1 MKAGRLAVGSAK
13 IEQIETD
20 RSEEKVGRPP
30 CNPRRDAVALAQGEK
45 EVREKIHR
53 ENEKYRS
60 GYAGKNTAARV
71 TDAKRR
77 RNADH
82 HQTGPRQGETILK
95 MRAEW
100 REQSGGEIGI
110 ELQIL
115 TQLRQTEKF
124 RARIWAVE
132 VKWCFAPVVDL
143 KRRIDLLL
151 ENVAGGIV
159 VNHLHLFELPDFP
172 LRLIERDRRQIIGH
186 EIVARILQ
194 KQLDT
199 VKRIAAGAK
208 ILDEPGARI
217 GSIAKDLS
225 LDQRLWMRM
234 RF

>member
-30 CNPRRDAVALAQGEK
+30 RNPRRDAVALAQGEK
-45 EVREKIHR
+45 EVGEKIHR
-53 ENEKYRS
+53 ENENDRS
-60 GYAGKNTAARV
+60 GHAGKNTAARV
-71 TDAKRR
+71 TDPEWR

-82 HQTGPRQGETILK
+82 HETGPRQGETIVK

-115 TQLRQTEKF
+115 TQLRQTEEF
-124 RARIWAVE
+124 GTRIGAVE
-132 VKWCFAPVVDL
+132 AKWCFAPVVDL

-159 VNHLHLFELPDFP
+159 MNHLHLFELPDFR
-172 LRLIERDRRQIIGH
+172 LRVIESARRQIICH
-186 EIVARILQ
+186 DIVVRVLLEH
-194 KQLDT
+194 LDT

>member
-30 CNPRRDAVALAQGEK
+30 CNPRRDAVALPQGEK

-60 GYAGKNTAARV
+60 GHAGKNTAARV

-100 REQSGGEIGI
+100 REQSGGGNGH
-110 ELQIL
+110 LQEVMS
-115 TQLRQTEKF
+115 RY
-124 RARIWAVE
+124 RA
-132 VKWCFAPVVDL
+132 
-143 KRRIDLLL
+143 
-151 ENVAGGIV
+151 
-159 VNHLHLFELPDFP
+159 
-172 LRLIERDRRQIIGH
+172 
-186 EIVARILQ
+186 
-194 KQLDT
+194 
-199 VKRIAAGAK
+199 
-208 ILDEPGARI
+208 
-217 GSIAKDLS
+217 
-225 LDQRLWMRM
+225 
-234 RF
+234 